1 MAASL
6 ADLTAGSKGVPMVAR
21 SVPRRVDMRVVW
33 SADLTVGSTAWATD
47 AMLASMLDHHLPFL
61 SVCSQQKM
69 EN

>member
-33 SADLTVGSTAWATD
+33 SADLTVGSMAWAMD
-47 AMLASMLDHHLPFL
+47 AMLVLMLDHLSFL
-61 SVCSQQKM
+61 SVFSQQKM